1 MDKQTIEIRIKRDGT
16 IQSETHGIKGR
27 TCMKYMEILQELLNA
42 QITDSEFAPEYLMT
56 ETYETNVDMITLNDE
71 R

>member
-1 MDKQTIEIRIKRDGT
+1 MSKQTIEIRIGKDGT

-27 TCMKYMEILQELLNA
+27 KCMKYMEILQELLNA
-42 QITDSEFAPEYLMT
+42 QITDSEFTPEYLMSDI
-56 ETYETNVDMITLNDE
+56 YETEKDQITLGEE